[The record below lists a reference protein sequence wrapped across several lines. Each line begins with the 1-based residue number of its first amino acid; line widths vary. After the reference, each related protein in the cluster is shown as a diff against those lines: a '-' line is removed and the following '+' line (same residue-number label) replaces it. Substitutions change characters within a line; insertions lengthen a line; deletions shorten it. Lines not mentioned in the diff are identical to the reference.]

1 MKEDKKIDKLIRES
15 LKMEQP
21 SIDFTN
27 KIMNQIEAVD
37 AKQEKAL
44 GSLLKKNTL
53 QSPSLNFT
61 ARVMAEVEKA
71 SIKVADTPIISKK
84 AWVFIITFVTS
95 IFVYVL
101 LTGEKNTATSQAI
114 DGTMKKVDNLLS
126 DSLTFDLPAM
136 LTSPLFG
143 LSIFALSSLL
153 FLDYFMKNR
162 KLSVNI

>member
-27 KIMNQIEAVD
+27 KIMNQIEVAD

-44 GSLLKKNTL
+44 GSLLKKNAL
-53 QSPSLNFT
+53 ESPSLNFT
-61 ARVMAEVEKA
+61 QRVMAEVEKA
-71 SIKVADTPIISKK
+71 SVKVADVPIISKK
-84 AWVFIITFVTS
+84 AWVFIS
-95 IFVYVL
+95 IFVGSILVFTL
-101 LTGEKNTATSQAI
+101 MTGEKDTSSSNAL
-114 DGTMKKVDNLLS
+114 DGVMEKFDQILTNS
-126 DSLTFDLPAM
+126 FTFDLPAI

-143 LSIFALSSLL
+143 LSMFALSSLL

>member
-1 MKEDKKIDKLIRES
+1 MKEDEKIDELIRES

-21 SIDFTN
+21 SVDFTN
-27 KIMNQIEAVD
+27 KIMDQIQLVD
-37 AKQEKAL
+37 TKQEKAL

-53 QSPSLNFT
+53 ESPSLNFT

-71 SIKVADTPIISKK
+71 SVKVLDTPIIGKK
-84 AWVFIITFVTS
+84 AWAFIVMLITS

-101 LTGEKNTATSQAI
+101 ITGEKDTATSLAI
-114 DGTMKKVDNLLS
+114 GGAVKKVNNALS
-126 DSLTFDLPAM
+126 NSMTFDLPAI

-162 KLSVNI
+162 KISVNI

>member
-53 QSPSLNFT
+53 ESPSLNFT

-84 AWVFIITFVTS
+84 AWVFIS
-95 IFVYVL
+95 IFVGSIFVVTL
-101 LTGEKNTATSQAI
+101 LTGEKDTA
-114 DGTMKKVDNLLS
+114 
-126 DSLTFDLPAM
+126 
-136 LTSPLFG
+136 
-143 LSIFALSSLL
+143 SSNVLHG
-153 FLDYFMKNR
+153 K
-162 KLSVNI
+162 I

>member
-1 MKEDKKIDKLIRES
+1 MKEDKKLDKLIRES

-21 SIDFTN
+21 SVDFTN
-27 KIMNQIEAVD
+27 KIMNQIEVVD
-37 AKQEKAL
+37 MKQEKAL

-53 QSPSLNFT
+53 ESPSLNFT

-71 SIKVADTPIISKK
+71 SVRVADAPIISKK
-84 AWVFIITFVTS
+84 AWTFIIVFVSS
-95 IFVYVL
+95 IFVYAL

-114 DGTMKKVDNLLS
+114 EGTMKKVDNLLTNS
-126 DSLTFDLPAM
+126 MTFDLPEII
-136 LTSPLFG
+136 TSPLFG

>member
-1 MKEDKKIDKLIRES
+1 MKEDEKIDKLIRES

-21 SIDFTN
+21 SIDFAA

-53 QSPSLNFT
+53 ESPSLNFT
-61 ARVMAEVEKA
+61 ARVMAEVEKV

-84 AWVFIITFVTS
+84 AWVFIS
-95 IFVYVL
+95 IFVGSIFVFTL
-101 LTGEKNTATSQAI
+101 LTVEKDTSSSNVLN
-114 DGTMKKVDNLLS
+114 GTIEKFDQMLTN
-126 DSLTFDLPAM
+126 SLTFDLPAI

-143 LSIFALSSLL
+143 LSVFALSSLL

-162 KLSVNI
+162 KVSVNI

>member
-15 LKMEQP
+15 LRMEQP
-21 SIDFTN
+21 SFDFTN
-27 KIMNQIEAVD
+27 KIMDKIDLVD

-53 QSPSLNFT
+53 ESPSLNFA

-71 SIKVADTPIISKK
+71 SVNVVDAPIIGKK
-84 AWVFIITFVTS
+84 AWTFISMLIAS

-101 LTGEKNTATSQAI
+101 MTEEKNTATSQAI
-114 DGTMKKVDNLLS
+114 DGAMKKVDNALS
-126 DSLTFDLPAM
+126 NSMTFDLPAI

-143 LSIFALSSLL
+143 LSVFALTSFL

>member
-21 SIDFTN
+21 SLDFAT
-27 KIMNQIEAVD
+27 KIMNQIEVVD
-37 AKQEKAL
+37 VKQEKAL
-44 GSLLKKNTL
+44 GSLLNKNTL
-53 QSPSLNFT
+53 ESPSLNFT

-71 SIKVADTPIISKK
+71 SVKVIDAPIISKK
-84 AWVFIITFVTS
+84 AWTFISMFVAT

-101 LTGEKNTATSQAI
+101 FTGEKNTATSQAI

-126 DSLTFDLPAM
+126 NSMTFDLPAI

-143 LSIFALSSLL
+143 LSVFALSSLL

-162 KLSVNI
+162 KISVNI

>member
-1 MKEDKKIDKLIRES
+1 MKEDEKIDKLIRES

-21 SIDFTN
+21 SVDFTN
-27 KIMNQIEAVD
+27 KIMNQIDLVD

-53 QSPSLNFT
+53 ESPSLNFT

-71 SIKVADTPIISKK
+71 SVKVADAPIIGKK
-84 AWVFIITFVTS
+84 AWTFIIMLVTS

-101 LTGEKNTATSQAI
+101 LTGENNAAASQAI
-114 DGTMKKVDNLLS
+114 DGTMKKVDQVLS
-126 DSLTFDLPAM
+126 NSMTFDLPAI

-143 LSIFALSSLL
+143 LSVFALSSLL

>member
-27 KIMNQIEAVD
+27 KIMNQIEEMAD
-37 AKQEKAL
+37 AKQEAAL

-53 QSPSLNFT
+53 ESPSLNFT

-71 SIKVADTPIISKK
+71 SIKLADKPIISKK
-84 AWVFIITFVTS
+84 AWVFIS
-95 IFVYVL
+95 IFVGSIFVFAL
-101 LTGEKNTATSQAI
+101 LTGEKDTSSSNVLH
-114 DGTMKKVDNLLS
+114 GTIEKFDQILTN
-126 DSLTFDLPAM
+126 SLTFDLPAI

-153 FLDYFMKNR
+153 FLDYFM
-162 KLSVNI
+162 

>member
-27 KIMNQIEAVD
+27 KIMNQIEVAD

-44 GSLLKKNTL
+44 GSLLKKNAL
-53 QSPSLNFT
+53 ESPSLNFT
-61 ARVMAEVEKA
+61 ERVMAEVEKA
-71 SIKVADTPIISKK
+71 SLKVADAPIISKK
-84 AWVFIITFVTS
+84 AWFFIS
-95 IFVYVL
+95 IFVGSILVFTL
-101 LTGEKNTATSQAI
+101 MTGEKDTSSSNAL
-114 DGTMKKVDNLLS
+114 DGVMEKFDQILTNS
-126 DSLTFDLPAM
+126 FTFDLPAI

-143 LSIFALSSLL
+143 LSMFALSSLL

>member
-15 LKMEQP
+15 LKIEKT
-21 SIDFTN
+21 SADFTN
-27 KIMNQIEAVD
+27 KIMNQIEMAD
-37 AKQEKAL
+37 AKQEAAL
-44 GSLLKKNTL
+44 GSLLKKNAL
-53 QSPSLNFT
+53 ESPSLNFT
-61 ARVMAEVEKA
+61 ARVMAEVEKV
-71 SIKVADTPIISKK
+71 SVKVADTPIISKK
-84 AWVFIITFVTS
+84 AWTFIVMFVAS

-101 LTGEKNTATSQAI
+101 LTGEKNTAASQAI

-126 DSLTFDLPAM
+126 NSMTFDLPAI

-143 LSIFALSSLL
+143 LSLFALSSLL

>member
-1 MKEDKKIDKLIRES
+1 MKEDKKLDKLIRES

-21 SIDFTN
+21 SVDFTN

-37 AKQEKAL
+37 EKQEKAL

-53 QSPSLNFT
+53 ESPSLNFT

-71 SIKVADTPIISKK
+71 SVRVADTAIISKK
-84 AWVFIITFVTS
+84 AWTFISLFVSS
-95 IFVYVL
+95 IFVYAL
-101 LTGEKNTATSQAI
+101 LTGEKNTAASQAI
-114 DGTMKKVDNLLS
+114 EATMKKVDNLLTNS
-126 DSLTFDLPAM
+126 MTFDLPEI

>member
-1 MKEDKKIDKLIRES
+1 MKEDEKIDKLIRES

-21 SIDFTN
+21 SDDFTS
-27 KIMNQIEAVD
+27 KIMNQIEVVD

-53 QSPSLNFT
+53 ESPSLNFT
-61 ARVMAEVEKA
+61 ARVMAEVEKV
-71 SIKVADTPIISKK
+71 SIKVTDAPIIGKK
-84 AWVFIITFVTS
+84 AWTFIAVLITS

-101 LTGEKNTATSQAI
+101 MTGEKNTAASQAI
-114 DGTMKKVDNLLS
+114 DGTMKKVDNALS
-126 DSLTFDLPAM
+126 NSMTFDLPAI

-143 LSIFALSSLL
+143 LSVFALSSLL

-162 KLSVNI
+162 KISVNI

>member
-1 MKEDKKIDKLIRES
+1 MKEDEKIDKLIRES

-21 SIDFTN
+21 SVDFTN
-27 KIMNQIEAVD
+27 KIMDQIEVVD

-44 GSLLKKNTL
+44 SSLLKKNTL
-53 QSPSLNFT
+53 ESPSLNFT

-71 SIKVADTPIISKK
+71 SVKVADAPIIGKK
-84 AWVFIITFVTS
+84 TWTFIGMLISS

-101 LTGEKNTATSQAI
+101 MTGEKNTATSQAV
-114 DGTMKKVDNLLS
+114 DGIINKVDNALS
-126 DSLTFDLPAM
+126 NSMTFDLPPL

-143 LSIFALSSLL
+143 LSVFALSSLL

-162 KLSVNI
+162 KISVNI

>member
-1 MKEDKKIDKLIRES
+1 MKEDEKIDKLIRDS

-21 SIDFTN
+21 SMDFTN
-27 KIMNQIEAVD
+27 KIMGQIESVD

-53 QSPSLNFT
+53 ESPSLNFT

-71 SIKVADTPIISKK
+71 SVKVADTPIIGKK
-84 AWVFIITFVTS
+84 AWIFIGMLVTS

-101 LTGEKNTATSQAI
+101 MTGEKNTATSQAI
-114 DGTMKKVDNLLS
+114 DGIMNKVDNALS
-126 DSLTFDLPAM
+126 NSMTFDLPPI

>member
-1 MKEDKKIDKLIRES
+1 MKEDEKIDKLIRES

-21 SIDFTN
+21 SMDFAA

-53 QSPSLNFT
+53 ESPSLNFT

-71 SIKVADTPIISKK
+71 SVKVVDAPIISKK
-84 AWVFIITFVTS
+84 AWTFISMFVAS
-95 IFVYVL
+95 IFVYAVL
-101 LTGEKNTATSQAI
+101 AGEKNTATSQAI
-114 DGTMKKVDNLLS
+114 NGTIEKAANLLTNS
-126 DSLTFDLPAM
+126 MTFDLPAI

-143 LSIFALSSLL
+143 LSVFALSSLL

-162 KLSVNI
+162 KVSVNI

>member
-53 QSPSLNFT
+53 ESPSLNFT

-84 AWVFIITFVTS
+84 AWVFIS
-95 IFVYVL
+95 IFVGSIFVVTL
-101 LTGEKNTATSQAI
+101 LTGEKDTASSNVLH
-114 DGTMKKVDNLLS
+114 GTMEKFDQILTN
-126 DSLTFDLPAM
+126 SLTFDLPAI

>member
-15 LKMEQP
+15 LKMEEP
-21 SIDFTN
+21 SVDFAN

-37 AKQEKAL
+37 VKQENAL
-44 GSLLKKNTL
+44 SSLLKKNAL
-53 QSPSLNFT
+53 ESPSLNFT

-71 SIKVADTPIISKK
+71 SVKVVNAPIISKK
-84 AWVFIITFVTS
+84 VWTLITVFVTS

-101 LTGEKNTATSQAI
+101 MTGEKNSTTSQAI

-126 DSLTFDLPAM
+126 NSMTFDLPAI

-153 FLDYFMKNR
+153 FLDYYLKNR